1 VNRATGRRRLLGA
14 IISTL
19 VAMVLAMAGIEVW
32 TRATWNPKRGKPGFY
47 LSDPIRHQRLAPN
60 YRGWFGGVPVRINS
74 LGFRDSR
81 EYTLEKP
88 SGTFRILLLGDSVT
102 FGHGSIYEHTYPVL
116 FEQMLKAWRPEVNW
130 QVWNAAVPGY
140 NTSDELAALY
150 DVGPRF
156 RPDLVVICFYPN
168 DMFDNH
174 PVTAPS
180 AVARWRSALLEFMQ
194 RHLYS
199 TEFYK
204 KVLLQVGWRLMPS
217 SSGKQRL
224 ESLAGEES
232 LLNQLDSVADLTEQ
246 QIAPVPRFTD
256 DELTVLTCPGRQRS
270 APGAV
275 EAELR
280 KAAGYDVWLRAV
292 RELQNLNRRGQYRI
306 VFFINPHVE
315 KCEDG
320 DYFDPVDPAVE
331 DGFYRRILSE
341 GTPAHSAFDEFRHY
355 HPSQMPFASGHSL
368 GNSNAVKARALF
380 NFLSQS
386 VFPAIPALR
395 AAARLAPAAS
405 PRR

>member
-81 EYTLEKP
+81 DYSLEKP

-116 FEQMLKAWRPEVNW
+116 FEQMLKAWRPEMNW

-140 NTSDELAALY
+140 NTGDELAALY

-204 KVLLQVGWRLMPS
+204 KALLQLAWRLTGS
-217 SSGKQRL
+217 STQKARL
-224 ESLAGEES
+224 EALAGEEP
-232 LLNQLDSVADLTEQ
+232 LLNHLDSIVDLTQ
-246 QIAPVPRFTD
+246 QQLTPVRRFTD
-256 DELTVLTCPGRQRS
+256 DELKTLTCPSRKRS
-270 APGAV
+270 PVEAV

-280 KAAGYDVWLRAV
+280 NAPGYDMWIRAV
-292 RELQNLNRRGQYRI
+292 RELQALNRRGDYRI
-306 VFFINPHVE
+306 VFFVNPHLE
-315 KCEDG
+315 RCQDG
-320 DYFDPVDPAVE
+320 DYFDPAEPAIE
-331 DGFYRRILSE
+331 DEIYRRILSD
-341 GTPAHSAFDEFRHY
+341 GAPAYSAFDEFRHY
-355 HPSQMPFASGHSL
+355 RPSQMPIAGGHSL